1 MKHELDETLDGLRAT
16 PREDFVDA
24 LLARIEEASRPVP
37 KRWPKTAAVG
47 AVTTAMLGALS
58 AVGGVSYAAT
68 AVTHAASVASGAV
81 SKPKQRESAIVI
93 RGLSSGGDQYRPG
106 YGFGDPNHNHDG
118 PPGLTRS
125 GGESAP
131 PLESRPA
138 GQLAKVAG
146 TTVTFDEQVHL
157 YISVID
163 GNGTPLLLTQS
174 SKRGGTSVGG
184 DTVTGPQTKFIQY
197 VVRVPRAIPMGVRI
211 PENLLREGA
220 TYRIRIVAIDPD
232 GNRSTLLIPFRA

>member
-1 MKHELDETLDGLRAT
+1 VHHELDNPLDCLRRE
-16 PREDFVDA
+16 PRPCFVDA
-24 LLARIEEASRPVP
+24 LMARIEEASRPVP
-37 KRWPKTAAVG
+37 KRWPKTAAAGVL
-47 AVTTAMLGALS
+47 TTAMLGGLG
-58 AVGGVSYAAT
+58 AVGGVSHAAT
-68 AVTHAASVASGAV
+68 AVTHAAAVASGAV
-81 SKPKQRESAIVI
+81 SKPKKQQSAIVL

-106 YGFGDPNHNHDG
+106 YGFGDPNHNHEG
-118 PPGLTRS
+118 PPGLTRK

-146 TTVTFDEQVHL
+146 TTVTFDEQAHL

-163 GNGTPLLLTQS
+163 GNGTPLLLTQQ
-174 SKRGGTSVGG
+174 SKRGGTSIGG
-184 DTVTGPQTKFIQY
+184 GAVTGPQTKFIQY

-211 PENLLREGA
+211 PENLLRSGA

-232 GNRSTLLIPFRA
+232 GNKSTLLIPFRA

>member
-1 MKHELDETLDGLRAT
+1 LDHELDNPLDRLRAT
-16 PREDFVDA
+16 PREEFVDA

-37 KRWPKTAAVG
+37 KRWPKTVAGGALTAAMVG
-47 AVTTAMLGALS
+47 GLS

-81 SKPKQRESAIVI
+81 AKPKQEQRAVSI

-106 YGFGDPNHNHDG
+106 YGFGDPNHNHEG
-118 PPGLTRS
+118 PPGLMRT
-125 GGESAP
+125 GGENAP
-131 PLESRPA
+131 PLESRPV
-138 GQLAKVAG
+138 GRLAKVAG
-146 TTVTFDEQVHL
+146 TTVTFDEQAHL

-163 GNGTPLLLTQS
+163 RSGTALLLTQS

-184 DTVTGPQTKFIQY
+184 GAVTGPQTKFIQY

-211 PENLLREGA
+211 PQNLLRSGA
-220 TYRIRIVAIDPD
+220 TYRIRIVAVDPD
-232 GNRSTLLIPFRA
+232 GNKSTLLIPFRA